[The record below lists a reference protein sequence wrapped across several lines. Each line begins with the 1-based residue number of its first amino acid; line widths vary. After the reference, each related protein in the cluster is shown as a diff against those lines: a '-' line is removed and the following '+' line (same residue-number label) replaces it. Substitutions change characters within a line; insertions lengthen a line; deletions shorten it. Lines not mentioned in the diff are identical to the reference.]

1 MRFTRSIAKAVFGTV
16 TVSTPASGAFD
27 PGQLVAILFRL
38 GSFVSRISYTQN
50 QSDNEQPQND
60 EEQSI
65 YHSFE
70 PFNPC
75 L

>member
-1 MRFTRSIAKAVFGTV
+1 MRNRFALTLPHEPLNQAK
-16 TVSTPASGAFD
+16 
-27 PGQLVAILFRL
+27 LVAILFRL
-38 GSFVSRISYTQN
+38 GSFVSRISHTQN

-65 YHSFE
+65 YHGFE